1 MSRFYRGLRNVV
13 QRLCSSPSGKTVLLV
28 QFFLRFLM
36 AKPGETRQKI
46 LNIAQDAVLS
56 KGFAA
61 TSIDE
66 IVAAAEVTRSGFFY
80 YFKDK
85 NALARALLERY
96 VESEDALFDELFD
109 RSRELHE
116 DPLHAMLIGLKLL
129 SEMMGDL
136 PSAHPGCLVATTC
149 YQDQL
154 FDGQVRE
161 VVHESFSSW
170 RKRFA
175 GYFREIGDLY
185 PPRETV
191 DYDELGDM
199 VNCVVEGGLILSR
212 AYDDPSVL
220 AGQIMHLRR
229 YVKFLFAPVQH

>member
-1 MSRFYRGLRNVV
+1 
-13 QRLCSSPSGKTVLLV
+13 
-28 QFFLRFLM
+28 M
-36 AKPGETRQKI
+36 AKPGETRRRI
-46 LNIAQDAVLS
+46 LDVAQDAVLA

-80 YFKDK
+80 PFKDK

-96 VESEDALFDELFD
+96 VETEDALFDQLFD

-129 SEMMGDL
+129 SEMMADL

-154 FDGQVRE
+154 FDGHVRNVVRE
-161 VVHESFSSW
+161 SFMSW
-170 RKRFA
+170 RARFA
-175 GYFREIGDLY
+175 GYFRDIADVY
-185 PPRETV
+185 PPREPV
-191 DYDELGDM
+191 DFDQLGDM
-199 VNCVVEGGLILSR
+199 VNSTVEGGLILSR
-212 AYDDPSVL
+212 AYDDPAVL
-220 AGQIMHLRR
+220 AGQIMQLRQ
-229 YVKFLFAPVQH
+229 YVKLLFSPPVH

>member
-1 MSRFYRGLRNVV
+1 MDV
-13 QRLCSSPSGKTVLLV
+13 
-28 QFFLRFLM
+28 
-36 AKPGETRQKI
+36 
-46 LNIAQDAVLS
+46 AQDAVLA

-80 YFKDK
+80 HFKDK
-85 NALARALLERY
+85 NALARALLDRY

-154 FDGQVRE
+154 FDAQVRD
-161 VVHESFSSW
+161 VIRSSFHSW
-170 RKRFA
+170 RQRFA
-175 GYFREIGDLY
+175 GYFREIGEIY
-185 PPRETV
+185 PPKTPV

-212 AYDDPSVL
+212 AYDDPRIL
-220 AGQIMHLRR
+220 AQQILHLRS
-229 YVKFLFAPVQH
+229 YVTMLFSPTRQ

>member
-1 MSRFYRGLRNVV
+1 
-13 QRLCSSPSGKTVLLV
+13 
-28 QFFLRFLM
+28 M
-36 AKPGETRQKI
+36 AKAGETRQKI
-46 LNIAQDAVLS
+46 LNIAQEAVLA

-66 IVAAAEVTRSGFFY
+66 IVAAADVTRSGFFY
-80 YFKDK
+80 HFKDK

-96 VESEDALFDELFD
+96 VADEDALFDELFD

-129 SEMMGDL
+129 SEMMADL

-154 FDGQVRE
+154 FDGQVRA
-161 VVHESFSSW
+161 VVHDSFVAW
-170 RKRFA
+170 RDRFA
-175 GYFREIGDLY
+175 GYFREIGEIY

-191 DYDELGDM
+191 DYDQLGDM
-199 VNCVVEGGLILSR
+199 VNSVVEGGLILSR

-220 AGQIMHLRR
+220 AGQILHLRR
-229 YVKFLFAPVQH
+229 YVKLLFAPTAH

>member
-1 MSRFYRGLRNVV
+1 
-13 QRLCSSPSGKTVLLV
+13 
-28 QFFLRFLM
+28 M
-36 AKPGETRQKI
+36 AKPGETRQRI
-46 LNIAQDAVLS
+46 LEVAQDAVLA

-80 YFKDK
+80 HFKDK

-96 VESEDALFDELFD
+96 VESEDALFDQLFD

-116 DPLHAMLIGLKLL
+116 DPLHALLIGLKLL

-154 FDGQVRE
+154 FDGQVRD
-161 VVHESFSSW
+161 VIRESFVSW
-170 RKRFA
+170 RNRFS
-175 GYFREIGDLY
+175 GYFREIGKIY
-185 PPRETV
+185 PPKEDV
-191 DYDELGDM
+191 DYDALGDM
-199 VNCVVEGGLILSR
+199 VNSVVEGGLILSR
-212 AYDDPSVL
+212 AYDDPKVL
-220 AGQIMHLRR
+220 AGQIMQLRQ
-229 YVKFLFAPVQH
+229 YVRLLFLPNVH